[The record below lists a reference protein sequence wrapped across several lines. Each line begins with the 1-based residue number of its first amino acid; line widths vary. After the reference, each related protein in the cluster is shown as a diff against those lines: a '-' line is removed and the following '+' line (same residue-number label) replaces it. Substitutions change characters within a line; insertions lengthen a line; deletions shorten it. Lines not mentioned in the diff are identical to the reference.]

1 MFTNICIL
9 FWIPFCNKKNWT
21 CTVRKKDSF
30 VRQHL
35 ISRFM
40 IRIYSFIIILDDCIS
55 QFENHTKEFFVL
67 VTRLHQVI
75 IFRTFHLSDEKNC
88 LMSSCFIFFSR
99 GDCFF
104 FIRFINIMYT
114 LGKKSSKVKRM
125 PPDNIYCY

>member
-1 MFTNICIL
+1 MSFS
-9 FWIPFCNKKNWT
+9 NKKT
-21 CTVRKKDSF
+21 PKKQKNKTFLGFFIENIPLSYNNKY
-30 VRQHL
+30 VHL
-35 ISRFM
+35 IPKYLNVFHSLK
-40 IRIYSFIIILDDCIS
+40 IIQKNSSL
-55 QFENHTKEFFVL
+55 L

-75 IFRTFHLSDEKNC
+75 IFRTFHLSDEKNF
-88 LMSSCFIFFSR
+88 LMSSCFIFFFFSR